1 LLTDRPFAKDLSVD
15 IGARHSQYDLFG
27 GTNTWKADL
36 HWQVDDAIMFRGG
49 FNRAI
54 RAPSLQELYN
64 PTVQAQDSISGD
76 PCEYNSSYRTGGNA
90 ARVAALCQAQGIP
103 AAVLPSYTYG
113 LNSANGIITGNTT
126 LKPEVAN
133 TYSLGFVLTPRFEAA
148 LAHDLG
154 VSVDYYHIK
163 LEGAIAGVTL
173 DAILQSCFNANGS
186 NPTYSQ
192 SNFYCQQITR
202 DPTTGAIVLG
212 RQFSLN
218 VGSYITDGLDID
230 SHWGFDLHDVGLPA
244 GAGRIKLQSYISY
257 LRSLTVSGVP
267 AVPSLN
273 YAGSIGDTATA
284 IAADGSSVSDLS
296 HPKWKANTTLGYA
309 VGPFSA
315 GLHWRFLSS
324 MHDLMDGPGSSD
336 PGIPA
341 YSYFDLDA
349 HWHPMDN
356 IEVTAG
362 VSNLSDKGPP
372 RVAGAPLLTDAA
384 TYDVIGR
391 TYYVGLKASIR

>member
-1 LLTDRPFAKDLSVD
+1 VD
-15 IGARHSQYDLFG
+15 IGGRHSQYDLFG

-36 HWQVDDAIMFRGG
+36 HWKANDQIMFRGG
-49 FNRAI
+49 FERAI

-64 PTVQAQDSISGD
+64 PTVQAQDSISVD
-76 PCEYNSSYRTGGNA
+76 PCEYTSSYRTGANG
-90 ARVAALCQAQGIP
+90 ARVAALCQAQGVP
-103 AAVLPSYTYG
+103 AAVLPGFTYG
-113 LNSANGIITGNTT
+113 LNSANGIITGNPS

-133 TYSLGFVLTPRFEAA
+133 TYSLGFVLTPRFEAP
-148 LAHDLG
+148 LASDLG

-173 DAILQSCFNANGS
+173 DAILQNCFNANGGNAS
-186 NPTYSQ
+186 YSQ

-212 RQFSLN
+212 KEFSLN

-230 SHWGFDLHDVGLPA
+230 WHWGADLHDMGLPA

-267 AVPSLN
+267 AIPSLN
-273 YAGSIGDTATA
+273 FAGSIGDTATA
-284 IAADGSSVSDLS
+284 IAADGTSVSDLS

-309 VGPFSA
+309 VGQFSGA
-315 GLHWRFLSS
+315 FHWRFLSS
-324 MHDLMDGPGSSD
+324 MHDFMDGPTSND
-336 PGIPA
+336 PGVPA

-349 HWHPMDN
+349 HWQPLDN
-356 IEVTAG
+356 IQVTAG
-362 VSNLSDKGPP
+362 ITNLSDKGPP

-391 TYYVGLKASIR
+391 TYYVGFKASIR

>member
-1 LLTDRPFAKDLSVD
+1 
-15 IGARHSQYDLFG
+15 
-27 GTNTWKADL
+27 
-36 HWQVDDAIMFRGG
+36 MFRGG
-49 FNRAI
+49 FERAI

-64 PTVQAQDSISGD
+64 PTVQAQDSISVD
-76 PCEYNSSYRTGGNA
+76 PCEYTSNYRTGPNG
-90 ARVAALCQAQGIP
+90 ARVAALCQAQGVP
-103 AAVLPSYTYG
+103 AAVLPGFTYG
-113 LNSANGIITGNTT
+113 LNSANGIITGNPT

-148 LAHDLG
+148 LASDLG

-173 DAILQSCFNANGS
+173 DAILQNCFNANGG
-186 NPTYSQ
+186 NPSYSQ

-212 RQFSLN
+212 KEFSLN
-218 VGSYITDGLDID
+218 VGSYITDGWISIGTGAPICTTWACRRD
-230 SHWGFDLHDVGLPA
+230 
-244 GAGRIKLQSYISY
+244 AGRIKLQSYISY

-273 YAGSIGDTATA
+273 FAGSIGDTATA

-315 GLHWRFLSS
+315 GFHWRFISS
-324 MHDLMDGPGSSD
+324 MHTSWMD
-336 PGIPA
+336 
-341 YSYFDLDA
+341 
-349 HWHPMDN
+349 
-356 IEVTAG
+356 
-362 VSNLSDKGPP
+362 
-372 RVAGAPLLTDAA
+372 RVAPIRVYPRTATSTWTRTGNRLTTSRSRRVSPTCPTRARRA
-384 TYDVIGR
+384 
-391 TYYVGLKASIR
+391 